1 MPAGRSAR
9 LFFAYQDGRAGA
21 GRVLAAPLAVR
32 GLKASQHTHGLLWS
46 RIARGRMRRLI
57 FVNRF
62 FFPDHSATSQLL
74 SDLAFHLAAGGREV
88 HVVTSAQIYDA
99 PRAPHASLP
108 AFESVSGVQ
117 VHRVPTTR
125 FGRVSLVG
133 RSFDYLTF
141 YRSARRCL
149 IELARPGDL
158 IVAKTDPPL
167 LSVPVMSAARKTGAG
182 FITWLQDL
190 YPEVAA
196 ALGVPLIRGPLGHQ
210 LARWRD
216 RSLQAAEANIVVGE
230 LMAEKLAAL
239 GVAPARTHVIPNWCN
254 DAEMQ
259 PVPRKDNPL
268 RRAWGLQ
275 DKFVFGYSGNLG
287 RAYEELR
294 NAAESQGLAGAFRFL
309 PYQPRDSLPQSLGAS
324 DAHWVSLNPKLEG
337 LIVPSKFYGI
347 AAAGRPMVMIGDPDG
362 ELGRLIAAQ
371 SCGFVVKPGD
381 TDALVGALLQLANE
395 PDTAAQMGT
404 RARQMLETNFS
415 RAQTFERW
423 RQLLVRLDQTR

>member
-1 MPAGRSAR
+1 
-9 LFFAYQDGRAGA
+9 
-21 GRVLAAPLAVR
+21 
-32 GLKASQHTHGLLWS
+32 
-46 RIARGRMRRLI
+46 MRRLI

-74 SDLAFHLAAGGREV
+74 SDLAFDLAAGGREV

-141 YRSARRCL
+141 YRSALRCL

-182 FITWLQDL
+182 FINWLQDL

-196 ALGVPLIRGPLGHQ
+196 ALGVPLIRGPVAHQ

-254 DAEMQ
+254 DAEMR
-259 PVPRKDNPL
+259 PVPCKDNPL

-287 RAYEELR
+287 RAHEFATVLSAAAQLCDDRRVVFLMIGGGRRYEELR
-294 NAAESQGLAGAFRFL
+294 HAAEDQGLAGAFRFL

>member
-1 MPAGRSAR
+1 
-9 LFFAYQDGRAGA
+9 
-21 GRVLAAPLAVR
+21 
-32 GLKASQHTHGLLWS
+32 
-46 RIARGRMRRLI
+46 MRRLI

-62 FFPDHSATSQLL
+62 FFPDFSATSQLL
-74 SDLAFHLAAGGREV
+74 SDLAIHLAAGGREV

-125 FGRVSLVG
+125 FGRVSLIG

-141 YRSARRCL
+141 YRSAWRRL
-149 IELARPGDL
+149 VTLARPDDL

-167 LSVPVMSAARKTGAG
+167 LSVPVMSAARRSGAG
-182 FITWLQDL
+182 FINWLQDL
-190 YPEVAA
+190 YPEVAV
-196 ALGVPLIRGPLGHQ
+196 ALDVPLVRGPVARQ
-210 LARWRD
+210 LARRRD

-239 GVAPARTHVIPNWCN
+239 GVARARIHVIANWCN
-254 DAEMQ
+254 DAELRPLPHQ
-259 PVPRKDNPL
+259 DNPL

-287 RAYEELR
+287 RAHEFATVLAAAERLRDDPRFVFLMIGGGRRYEELR
-294 NAAESQGLAGAFRFL
+294 HAAESKGLAGAFRFL
-309 PYQPRDSLPQSLGAS
+309 PYQPRDTLAQSLGAS

-347 AAAGRPMVMIGDPDG
+347 AAAGRPVVMIGDPDG
-362 ELGRLIAAQ
+362 ELGRLVTAHR
-371 SCGFVVKPGD
+371 CGFVVKPGD
-381 TDALVGALLQLANE
+381 ADALAGALRRLANE
-395 PDTAAQMGT
+395 PATVAQMGAA
-404 RARQMLETNFS
+404 ARRMLEARFS
-415 RAQTFERW
+415 RAQALQRW
-423 RQLLVRLDQTR
+423 CQLLDGLDRARSGSHS

>member
-1 MPAGRSAR
+1 
-9 LFFAYQDGRAGA
+9 
-21 GRVLAAPLAVR
+21 
-32 GLKASQHTHGLLWS
+32 
-46 RIARGRMRRLI
+46 MRRLI

-74 SDLAFHLAAGGREV
+74 SDLAFDLAAGGREV

-141 YRSARRCL
+141 YRSALRCL

-182 FITWLQDL
+182 FINWLQDL

-196 ALGVPLIRGPLGHQ
+196 ALDVPLIRGPVAHQ

-254 DAEMQ
+254 DAEMR

-287 RAYEELR
+287 RAHEFATVLAAAARLRDDARFVFLMIGGGRRYEELR
-294 NAAESQGLAGAFRFL
+294 RAAESKGLAAAFRFL
-309 PYQPRDSLPQSLGAS
+309 PYQPRDTLAQSLGAS
-324 DAHWVSLNPKLEG
+324 DAHWVTLNPKLEG

-347 AAAGRPMVMIGDPDG
+347 AAAGRPIVMIGDPDG
-362 ELGRLIAAQ
+362 ELGRLIAAHH
-371 SCGFVVKPGD
+371 CGFVVNPGD
-381 TDALVGALLQLANE
+381 ADALVGALLRLANE
-395 PDTAAQMGT
+395 PETVAQMGAA
-404 RARQMLETNFS
+404 ARHSLEARFS
-415 RAQTFERW
+415 RAQTLERW
-423 RQLLVRLDQTR
+423 RQLLDRLDQAQPGA